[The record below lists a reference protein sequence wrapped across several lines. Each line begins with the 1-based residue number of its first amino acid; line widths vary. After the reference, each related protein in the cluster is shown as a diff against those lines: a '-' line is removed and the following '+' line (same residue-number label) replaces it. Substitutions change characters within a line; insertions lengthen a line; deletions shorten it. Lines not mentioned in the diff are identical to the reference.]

1 VFKYF
6 FKWIIVTI
14 SFINIAIAYGLNFSF
29 SIFFVAILEEF
40 RWNRATTAGV
50 FSLSALLLGISSWFI
65 GGLVDRFG
73 SRKVLLWGAVLL
85 SFSTISS
92 GWIKNIWQFYFL
104 FGVLSAIGTCSL
116 GWVPNSVLLS
126 NWFVENRGTMVGIAF
141 SGMGIGILIVGPTAQ
156 YFISQFGWRI
166 AYMLLGLVA
175 LLLLVPL
182 NYFQQDRP
190 VRKVAH
196 STQDSSVPNKI
207 YNPIKQFQKLGEEGE
222 DWTLRRSMKTLRF
235 WFLFLSFFLIPLGI
249 FPVLIHQFPY
259 IVEQNYSKS
268 LAAFIFGLMGF
279 LSTIGRLIF
288 GTLSD
293 AIGREKAVAL
303 SFLCSISGI
312 LALLFLSSFQS
323 TVLLY
328 LYAILFGLGFGARGP
343 IIAAMMADL
352 YQGKH
357 FGSIYGFINIGNGI
371 GGALG
376 PWLGGYLY
384 DISGSYVVAFI
395 ICIPVLI
402 LACIFFWV
410 AGRKGLSSKLNE

>member
-1 VFKYF
+1 
-6 FKWIIVTI
+6 
-14 SFINIAIAYGLNFSF
+14 
-29 SIFFVAILEEF
+29 
-40 RWNRATTAGV
+40 
-50 FSLSALLLGISSWFI
+50 
-65 GGLVDRFG
+65 
-73 SRKVLLWGAVLL
+73 
-85 SFSTISS
+85 
-92 GWIKNIWQFYFL
+92 
-104 FGVLSAIGTCSL
+104 
-116 GWVPNSVLLS
+116 
-126 NWFVENRGTMVGIAF
+126 
-141 SGMGIGILIVGPTAQ
+141 
-156 YFISQFGWRI
+156 
-166 AYMLLGLVA
+166 
-175 LLLLVPL
+175 
-182 NYFQQDRP
+182 
-190 VRKVAH
+190 
-196 STQDSSVPNKI
+196 
-207 YNPIKQFQKLGEEGE
+207 
-222 DWTLRRSMKTLRF
+222 
-235 WFLFLSFFLIPLGI
+235 
-249 FPVLIHQFPY
+249 
-259 IVEQNYSKS
+259 
-268 LAAFIFGLMGF
+268 MGF

-410 AGRKGLSSKLNE
+410 AGRKGLSSK